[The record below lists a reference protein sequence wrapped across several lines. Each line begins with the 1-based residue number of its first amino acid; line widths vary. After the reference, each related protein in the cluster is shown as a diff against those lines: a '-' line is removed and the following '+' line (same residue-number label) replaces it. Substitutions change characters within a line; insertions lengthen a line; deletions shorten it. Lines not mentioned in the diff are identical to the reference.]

1 MHFETETDL
10 PCAETASNK
19 SLVQQEKDKSKLS
32 LGSRS
37 KCSSIES
44 QSLEQQSNNE
54 LKVDDNMALTGRCNR
69 KVSSE
74 QK

>member
-32 LGSRS
+32 LGSS
-37 KCSSIES
+37 IKCSSIKS
-44 QSLEQQSNNE
+44 QQTNNE
-54 LKVDDNMALTGRCNR
+54 LKVDDNMALKGRCNS